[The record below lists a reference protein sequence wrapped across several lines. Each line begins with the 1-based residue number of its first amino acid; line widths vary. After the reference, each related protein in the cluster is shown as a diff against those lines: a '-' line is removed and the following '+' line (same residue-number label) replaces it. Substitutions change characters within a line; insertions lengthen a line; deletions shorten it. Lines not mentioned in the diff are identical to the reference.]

1 MPATQRK
8 KQKTPVRNA
17 AAALSFP
24 GGRVFTEALC
34 ASAAARDAAPSA
46 STPQLPRSS
55 DASEPG
61 SACIDGFCQRAG
73 LRPDLARWP
82 ATGRFSRIIARPGG
96 LTLAMSAAPSG
107 PIGFCPKI
115 SQNMPKICPKSGQ
128 ISLNFGPNF
137 VPRAA
142 RGCAAGNPPRRSPR
156 RGGGSPPR

>member
-1 MPATQRK
+1 M
-8 KQKTPVRNA
+8 
-17 AAALSFP
+17 
-24 GGRVFTEALC
+24 FTEALC
-34 ASAAARDAAPSA
+34 ASAAARDVAPSA

-107 PIGFCPKI
+107 PIGFCRKYRKI
-115 SQNMPKICPKSGQ
+115 MPKIWSNFPKFQSKFRTSRSTRVRSRQPSAPLASPSRRQPCSQ
-128 ISLNFGPNF
+128 ISRIQSNSIEFN
-137 VPRAA
+137 RI
-142 RGCAAGNPPRRSPR
+142 NYSN
-156 RGGGSPPR
+156 